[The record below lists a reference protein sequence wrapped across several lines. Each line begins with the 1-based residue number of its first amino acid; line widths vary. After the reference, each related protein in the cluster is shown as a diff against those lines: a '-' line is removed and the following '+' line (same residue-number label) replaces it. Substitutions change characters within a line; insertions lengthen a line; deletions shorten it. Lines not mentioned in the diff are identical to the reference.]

1 MQPDESIAESNARIE
16 SRDLLQ
22 EFSTELVSL
31 QHFSENYTVPA
42 VLELVGKL
50 GGLNRRAVSL
60 IEAVARDMERLKREQ
75 EAGDN
80 NARDETQR
88 LLMELR
94 KLSEEVQ
101 QGLGELTN
109 SQQMLAESVRISGE
123 VIGYLSHLRE
133 MLSQELWDKR

>member
-1 MQPDESIAESNARIE
+1 MQSDESILASTGQVE
-16 SRDLLQ
+16 SRALLQ
-22 EFSTELVSL
+22 EFSSELTSL
-31 QHFSENYTVPA
+31 EHFTENYTVPA

-75 EAGDN
+75 EAGDVA
-80 NARDETQR
+80 ARDETQR

-101 QGLGELTN
+101 QGLGELTE

>member
-1 MQPDESIAESNARIE
+1 MQPEESLENATGRVE
-16 SRDLLQ
+16 SRAMLQ
-22 EFSTELVSL
+22 EFSSDLSSL
-31 QHFSENYTVPA
+31 QHFIENYTVPA

-50 GGLNRRAVSL
+50 GGLNRGAVTL
-60 IEAVARDMERLKREQ
+60 IEAVARDMERLHREQ
-75 EAGDN
+75 DAGDLT
-80 NARDETQR
+80 ASDETQR

-101 QGLGELTN
+101 QGLGELTE

-133 MLSQELWDKR
+133 MLSDELWEKR